1 MSEHAWVL
9 ENIAS
14 YHAGGMETMERER
27 LEQHVA
33 ACPPCAEALR
43 DAGNVDR
50 TLEALFAN
58 VSPDPALEDRLV
70 HSLRAA
76 PLRLRWRPGLPGWI
90 AGSAAAI
97 VLLGALGAGMSSL
110 LANGGLPYPGMASAS
125 LAMASNRLHRLGMA
139 LEDDSSAPK
148 LDQAIKA
155 RGEVA
160 TDISLGD
167 VTYQSVVATRRK
179 SEYAGD
185 VHDKETALPPQE
197 EKRGVALN
205 VSGEK
210 LAGGFVLPHTHVD
223 IVSTT
228 PDKNGEADSKTIL
241 QNVPVLALDQ
251 ASVRPGDKQAVLGNT
266 VTVQVT
272 PEQAERLDLAQKK
285 GTISLITRPHDDDQS
300 VIVKSKTASESLQ
313 ESTGVKSAENPAQ
326 KFYTYR
332 NDLPAPVASQSPTYP
347 ALIIKAVDPRPVQ
360 EELDAVQAR
369 RTKAESKSN
378 GGQASK
384 DLDSQER
391 AAEGKPNANQ
401 ETPPKPGS
409 DQGKAPKAKKP
420 EATVPP
426 PVIPRKIIRSGEI
439 EFEVESFDA
448 AVAAV
453 TTLVGGIRGGFVATV
468 NSEKLANGK
477 VRGAVV
483 VRVPPDNLD
492 ALILSLR
499 KELGKAGELR
509 SQRIGSQ
516 DITKQYTDLESR
528 LRAARAMEE
537 RLLQII
543 KTGKGEI
550 KDLLQAEK
558 ELGVWRTKI
567 EELEGELRYYA
578 NQVALSTLTITLYEK
593 EIRSPSAIT
602 ETERIQM
609 GLEVEDVDKARQ
621 QALAAV
627 ADAKGRITKSEFKQY
642 EAGQYSALLQF
653 ETPPE
658 AAGPLRDRLKQLGTL
673 ARLEIDRLQQTEG
686 GKGPPQDAKLKRNDA
701 LFVLSLYNLAKV
713 EPRETVNL
721 NLACVDVETVYQS
734 ILARVQK
741 TAGRII
747 TSSLNRPSKEQTTG
761 MIKFEVR
768 SPEADAA
775 LQNLKEAGE
784 VMRLQF
790 VENPDIQ
797 NTTRS
802 KRGFSVSLAA
812 LDQVEPRE
820 KTDLQIATRDV
831 PAAYRAL
838 LEAVARARGRMLN
851 AQLNEQDKQNITAQL
866 DLDIRRTE
874 EAAIEATLSKIGGPY
889 ARTVVRAQETENV
902 TDSKVRLKIALIN
915 VSRIPP
921 RATYTLGVEV
931 GDVDNTAAALA
942 ALVHES
948 QGRTVDSHIAH
959 RSNGSIVAKQV
970 FDVPLAAAQGLLE
983 KFKRT
988 GTVRIEEAS
997 RNPQVPET
1005 ALSAARLDVTL
1016 SNETLIVPSDD
1027 GLWPQVRRGLSNSL
1041 LVIFW
1046 SLSWV
1051 IFGLMVVLP
1060 WALLIYGVY
1069 RLVIRLRKRPGSAST
1084 AA

>member
-1 MSEHAWVL
+1 MMSEHAWVL

-14 YHAGGMETMERER
+14 YYVGGLETMERER
-27 LEQHVA
+27 LQQHIAVCA
-33 ACPPCAEALR
+33 PCAEALKQ
-43 DAGNVDR
+43 AGKMDR
-50 TLEALFAN
+50 TLEGLFVD
-58 VSPDPALEDRLV
+58 VSPGPALEDRLV
-70 HSLRAA
+70 NSLRAGA
-76 PLRLRWRPGLPGWI
+76 LRLRWRLLFPAWI

-110 LANGGLPYPGMASAS
+110 LANRGLPFPGVATASRAI
-125 LAMASNRLHRLGMA
+125 ASNRLHSLGA
-139 LEDDSSAPK
+139 LLEDYSSALTMEPW
-148 LDQAIKA
+148 
-155 RGEVA
+155 
-160 TDISLGD
+160 
-167 VTYQSVVATRRK
+167 RK
-179 SEYAGD
+179 SEYAGN
-185 VHDKETALPPQE
+185 VHDKEKALAPQE

-241 QNVPVLALDQ
+241 QNVPVLAVDQ
-251 ASVRPGDKQAVLGNT
+251 ASQRPGDKQAVLGNT

-300 VIVKSKTASESLQ
+300 VIVKSRTASESLQ

-332 NDLPAPVASQSPTYP
+332 NDLPAPVASQSPAYP
-347 ALIIKAVDPRPVQ
+347 ALIIKSVDPRPTQ
-360 EELDAVQAR
+360 ETLDAIQSG
-369 RTKAESKSN
+369 RTKAESKST
-378 GGQASK
+378 GGQTSSPYLNLLRPSETTK

-391 AAEGKPNANQ
+391 AAEGKPKPNQ

-409 DQGKAPKAKKP
+409 DQGKAPEAKKP
-420 EATVPP
+420 EATVPA

-448 AVAAV
+448 AVTAV
-453 TTLVGGIRGGFVATV
+453 TTLVGGIQGGFVATV

-499 KELGKAGELR
+499 KDLGKAGELK

-516 DITKQYTDLESR
+516 DISKQYTDLESR

-558 ELGVWRTKI
+558 ELGVWRTRI

-658 AAGPLRDRLKQLGTL
+658 AAAPLRDRLKQLGTL

-686 GKGPPQDAKLKRNDA
+686 GNGPPQDAKLKRNDA
-701 LFVLSLYNLAKV
+701 QFLLSLYNLAKV

-734 ILARVQK
+734 ILSRVQK
-741 TAGRII
+741 MAGRII
-747 TSSLNRPSKEQTTG
+747 ASSLNLPSKEQTTG

-784 VMRLQF
+784 LMRLQL

-802 KRGFSVSLAA
+802 KRGFSVSLAG

-831 PAAYRAL
+831 LAAYRAL

-866 DLDIRRTE
+866 DFDVRRTE
-874 EAAIEATLSKIGGPY
+874 EAAIEATLSKIGDPY
-889 ARTVVRAQETENV
+889 ARTVVRAQDTENV

-915 VSRIPP
+915 VARIPP

-931 GDVDNTAAALA
+931 ADVDNTAASLS